1 MCDADRIDVSTL
13 SEPEL
18 IALRDLLDQLIPVA
32 AAAERAGG
40 GRISRCPSPA
50 ARRRPSSP
58 FQPRFNH
65 DA

>member
-1 MCDADRIDVSTL
+1 MPDADRIDVSTL

-40 GRISRCPSPA
+40 RADISLSF
-50 ARRRPSSP
+50 ARGTASAFITLSTEV
-58 FQPRFNH
+58 QS
-65 DA
+65 

>member
-40 GRISRCPSPA
+40 GAEISLSL
-50 ARRRPSSP
+50 ARGTASAFIVLSTEV
-58 FQPRFNH
+58 QS
-65 DA
+65 